1 MAAAQQKFRRDREY
15 REEQFL
21 QRQTEIYRRLPRVE
35 EIDRELRA
43 TVAQIMLSAFDNDI
57 SGLIFTS

>member
-1 MAAAQQKFRRDREY
+1 MSFDASIMAAAQQKFRRDREY

-35 EIDRELRA
+35 EIDRSVPSHPDA
-43 TVAQIMLSAFDNDI
+43 
-57 SGLIFTS
+57 G